1 MGRPNARRIGLVLAD
16 DQPITLA
23 GLEAV
28 FSRESEFRVLQ
39 HCSNG
44 PEVVRAVIAHRP
56 DIVLLN
62 RNIPPTGAVAV
73 LRTLRAEG
81 VAVRTILLADR
92 PNDDHFE
99 WALRL
104 GVYGVVF
111 KTMDP
116 GLVINCARDVFS
128 GKRRLGVDQATGE
141 RPAVAASRGEPGTLT
156 RRQFQVARAAAS
168 GLSNKELA
176 RQLGVAEGTIKAHLH
191 AIYARLD
198 LDGRIPL
205 LLYLRERALA

>member
-23 GLEAV
+23 GLEAL

-39 HCSNG
+39 HCING
-44 PEVVRAVIAHRP
+44 REVVRAVIAHRP

-73 LRTLRAEG
+73 LRTLRTEG
-81 VAVRTILLADR
+81 VTVRTILLADR
-92 PNDDHFE
+92 PNGDHFE

-116 GLVINCARDVFS
+116 GRVINCVRDVFS
-128 GKRRLGVDQATGE
+128 GKRRLGVDQAIGE
-141 RPAVAASRGEPGTLT
+141 GLAVAASRGEPGTLT
-156 RRQFQVARAAAS
+156 RRQLQVARAASS